1 MTFGQSKYLHMIDFY
16 CRLTHIEKKIPIE
29 EKPDEPKKKY
39 KKLDQRTRKYL
50 KLKALEP

>member
-1 MTFGQSKYLHMIDFY
+1 MIDFY
-16 CRLTHIEKKIPIE
+16 FRLTHIEKKIPVE